1 MRTNVT
7 ALVVA
12 MAALA
17 GGAIAQAAP
26 ITVAQYTFDQQG
38 DVDAFQKVAG
48 DACKRKLQTGGFML
62 IGVGADT
69 NACVFRT
76 SVVGDSTDA
85 HSDQAVSAVLHLGKV
100 GSAKLQKKAYVGVG
114 VRESDTAGY
123 ELRVLPNSQKW
134 QVFRDPAGDAGIAVV
149 QAGSGKF
156 IRAGAKPNTISIRA
170 FSFGG
175 PDTSLVATVNGHA
188 VASQTDTGMDQPD
201 GRRTI
206 VSTGAKG
213 TGAGT
218 GISGIFDLVQVQV
231 PNPF

>member
-1 MRTNVT
+1 MRTKITVLT
-7 ALVVA
+7 VALGALV
-12 MAALA
+12 
-17 GGAIAQAAP
+17 GGAVAHGAP
-26 ITVAQYTFDQQG
+26 IPVAQYTFDQQG
-38 DVDAFQKVAG
+38 DVDAFQKLTG

-62 IGVGADT
+62 IGVGNGT
-69 NACVFRT
+69 NSCVFRT
-76 SVVGDSTDA
+76 SVVGDSSDA
-85 HSDQAVSAVLHLGKV
+85 HSDQAVSAVVHLGKV
-100 GSAKLQKKAYVGVG
+100 ASAKLQKKAYVGVG
-114 VRESDTAGY
+114 VRQSDTAGY

-134 QVFRDPAGDAGIAVV
+134 QVFRDPAGNSEIAIV

-175 PDTSLVATVNGHA
+175 ASTSLVATVNGHM
-188 VASQTDTGMDQPD
+188 VASQTDSATDQPD

-206 VSTGAKG
+206 VSVGAKG

-218 GISGIFDLVQVQV
+218 GISGIWDLVQVQV